1 MGRNKIRVPRFGM
14 SVALTEGHVERG
26 GGEYG
31 RAGHPSL
38 FFDIELFWPHSLS
51 LTWELTI

>member
-26 GGEYG
+26 GGRIWE
-31 RAGHPSL
+31 SWTS
-38 FFDIELFWPHSLS
+38 FFVL
-51 LTWELTI
+51 